1 MTRNQIVIEDI
12 VELINEHGGIESF
25 SQAMSQLMDRAMAIE
40 RADVLGAEPYQRTD
54 TRCGYA
60 NGFKPKTL
68 HTRLGPVP
76 LKVPQVRGDVS
87 FYPSALTK
95 GPQTER
101 ALTLAVA
108 EMYIQGVSRR
118 KVEPILEKLVGHGI
132 SSSICSKTPR
142 PMCRKKRWPTR
153 SQKIFVMC
161 LTLRIDTELVND
173 LKKPSPSMPNR
184 LQC

>member
-54 TRCGYA
+54 TRCGYV

-76 LKVPQVRGDVS
+76 LKVPQVRGDVCS
-87 FYPSALTK
+87 LLRRHPEFNA
-95 GPQTER
+95 QTQ
-101 ALTLAVA
+101 
-108 EMYIQGVSRR
+108 I
-118 KVEPILEKLVGHGI
+118 
-132 SSSICSKTPR
+132 
-142 PMCRKKRWPTR
+142 
-153 SQKIFVMC
+153 
-161 LTLRIDTELVND
+161 
-173 LKKPSPSMPNR
+173 NR
-184 LQC
+184 HA